1 MEINSYKELTVWKKS
16 MDLVELIYKLTD
28 EFPKNEVFG
37 LSSQLKRATVSI
49 PSNIAEGRRR
59 GSRKEYCH
67 FLFISY
73 GSGAEVETQ
82 LEIAKRLGF
91 GSADKIK
98 TIEELL
104 VEVMKMLNAM
114 LWTMRESSPS

>member
-1 MEINSYKELTVWKKS
+1 MEINSYKELIVWKKS

-37 LSSQLKRATVSI
+37 LSSQLKRAAVSI

-82 LEIAKRLGF
+82 IEIAKRLGY
-91 GSADKIK
+91 GTPIKIMAVE
-98 TIEELL
+98 TLML
-104 VEVMKMLNAM
+104 EVMKMLNAM
-114 LWTMRESSPS
+114 IYAMRETSS

>member
-1 MEINSYKELTVWKKS
+1 